1 MRSKRQLE
9 TAPRFLLQLL
19 HPAFAME
26 KPESDKSHPAPEPS
40 PDDDDA
46 ELELEPLDETI
57 AERQKQEALRA
68 IQSRIDIDE
77 VYRDAERDRGGE
89 IMENW
94 FRNFRFQ
101 FQLRHLLI
109 ATAVVAIILTLIKL
123 QFFWTTLIV
132 GVMLSTA
139 GLYLYLRI
147 EEKKL
152 EVEADRRRQALYAR
166 RRAQMAANMGAPL
179 AGQFEANV
187 ETAPPPTNK
196 VDEIWQQ
203 ATNEQKFHFQF
214 SLRQML
220 VVMTAAAITL
230 ALVRLLGGPSATASV
245 LGLLALGGLVVYAF
259 GYEPP
264 QNMILAWW
272 LILVMYVLISI
283 CTAVWHAVA

>member
-1 MRSKRQLE
+1 MD
-9 TAPRFLLQLL
+9 
-19 HPAFAME
+19 
-26 KPESDKSHPAPEPS
+26 KPDSDKPRPTPEPP

-57 AERQKQEALRA
+57 EERQKQAALNAIRA
-68 IQSRIDIDE
+68 RIDIDE
-77 VYRDAERDRGGE
+77 VYGDAERDHGGE

-123 QFFWTTLIV
+123 QLFWTTLIV

-139 GLYLYLRI
+139 GLYLYLRV
-147 EEKKL
+147 EEKKH
-152 EVEADRRRQALYAR
+152 EVEAERRRQALYTR
-166 RRAQMAANMGAPL
+166 RRAQMAASMGAPL
-179 AGQFEANV
+179 AEQFEANL

-196 VDEIWQQ
+196 VDERWQQ
-203 ATNEQKFHFQF
+203 AANEQKLHFQF

-220 VVMTAAAITL
+220 VLMTAAAVTL
-230 ALVRLLGGPSATASV
+230 TLVRLLGGPSATASV
-245 LGLLALGGLVVYAF
+245 LGLFAIGGLVVYAC

-283 CTAVWHAVA
+283 CTAVWSAFA